1 MSKLLLGLFVASFAA
16 SARANPMLDK
26 CLPFAPQVCGLT
38 EKSTPDEFLSCF
50 ETVKLDVKKAGP
62 AACAEE
68 LAHARVHNACNTGD
82 IPKLCAG
89 VKPGEN
95 RTMNCLRK
103 NRKQLSKDCGKAL
116 KDYDAL
122 AAPKPEAGEKKK
134 GRGHSGVGA
143 VRC

>member
-38 EKSTPDEFLSCF
+38 EKSTPDEFISCF

-68 LAHARVHNACNTGD
+68 LAHARVHKACGKTD
-82 IPKLCAG
+82 IPTLCAG
-89 VKPGEN
+89 VTPGGN
-95 RTMNCLRK
+95 RTMSCLK
-103 NRKQLSKDCGKAL
+103 KKFSKLTKPCH
-116 KDYDAL
+116 DAY
-122 AAPKPEAGEKKK
+122 GEYMLLENGGKKK
-134 GRGHSGVGA
+134 GRGHSGVSA